1 MLFGVRKLGYKLHE
15 LFDITWGQFEFESY
29 AWGLE
34 NEEKTIKWQYTNFRI
49 MWAPHVDPK
58 SLPKS
63 FDQYRG
69 IKPKV
74 SEQLQSAF
82 AAEMAKFNELQKK
95 GNPAN

>member
-1 MLFGVRKLGYKLHE
+1 
-15 LFDITWGQFEFESY
+15 
-29 AWGLE
+29 
-34 NEEKTIKWQYTNFRI
+34 

-74 SEQLQSAF
+74 SEHLQSAF

-95 GNPAN
+95 GNPANEIGGVFCHSNVILIFISIFVHG